1 MTAHPAR
8 REASHTSRRREAWHL
23 LPEIPTPVQIIAGA
37 LETAVPLVS
46 AQFRLALPA
55 GGKEHVLHFPFTAVR
70 KTAARPPRPSRP
82 GPAAAAPVAEWLLP
96 ATGRGIAAQAAAGLG
111 LLTGDPGNRS
121 GSAGMAP
128 ASRHPREEGLVV
140 HEQVQAETFGR
151 HPGEVLAVRRFVRA
165 VLAGHPAAAEA
176 ELLACELVTNTLRH
190 AHNAT
195 TVTVTVTA
203 GGTAVHIEVTD
214 DGTAGVPHWREAAA
228 GAEGGWGFHL
238 VNEIATRWGFLRDK
252 TGTCCW
258 FDLDGEGHCEVPHH
272 CLEGA

>member
-37 LETAVPLVS
+37 LETAVPPVS

-82 GPAAAAPVAEWLLP
+82 GPAAAAPVA
-96 ATGRGIAAQAAAGLG
+96 
-111 LLTGDPGNRS
+111 
-121 GSAGMAP
+121 
-128 ASRHPREEGLVV
+128 LVV

-151 HPGEVLAVRRFVRA
+151 HPGEVLAARRFVRA

-176 ELLACELVTNTLRH
+176 ELLACELVTNALLH
-190 AHNAT
+190 AHDAAK
-195 TVTVTVTA
+195 VTVTVAA
-203 GGTAVHIEVTD
+203 GETAVHVEVTD

-258 FDLDGEGHCEVPHH
+258 FDLDGEGNCEVPHH